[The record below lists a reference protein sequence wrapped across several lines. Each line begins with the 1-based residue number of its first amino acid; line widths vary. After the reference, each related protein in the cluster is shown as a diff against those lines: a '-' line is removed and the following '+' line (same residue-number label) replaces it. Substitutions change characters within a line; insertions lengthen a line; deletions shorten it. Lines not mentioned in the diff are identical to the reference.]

1 MKEQQDERLCS
12 NRIGA
17 NSLQTEGG
25 AHSRGHSFKKHL
37 SVEMLN
43 RGGRYFDG
51 GALLEKYGG
60 VGF

>member
-1 MKEQQDERLCS
+1 MNDCVATELAQTHCKQK
-12 NRIGA
+12 GA
-17 NSLQTEGG
+17 LIRG
-25 AHSRGHSFKKHL
+25 GHSFKKHL

-43 RGGRYFDG
+43 RGGRSFDG